1 MSKPSDSDP
10 SNNKAECPVHSEWA
24 RHLLY
29 VGGMVA
35 LHSGLGGVLHTSGK
49 SSKCPV
55 SETARHLVYV
65 GGFIALSVKAGL
77 AHAAS
82 KKKAIED
89 TPPKDDK
96 CPVSE
101 FYRHVIYVVG
111 MFGIVGLMEARK
123 K

>member
-1 MSKPSDSDP
+1 MSKPSPDDKP
-10 SNNKAECPVHSEWA
+10 SPECPVHSEWV

-35 LHSGLGGVLHTSGK
+35 LHSGLGGIWHTSGK

-65 GGFIALSVKAGL
+65 GGFVALSVKAGL

-82 KKKAIED
+82 KKAIED
-89 TPPKDDK
+89 APQDK

-101 FYRHVIYVVG
+101 FYRHVIYVAG
-111 MFGIVGLMEARK
+111 MFGIVAMMEARK

>member
-1 MSKPSDSDP
+1 MSKPSEDP
-10 SNNKAECPVHSEWA
+10 NKAECPVHSEWA

-49 SSKCPV
+49 PSKCPV

-82 KKKAIED
+82 KKKAIEE
-89 TPPKDDK
+89 PKDDK